1 MKVRKISTDEELKQA
16 FQIRNEVFVQEQQVA
31 PEEEYDKYD
40 STAAHYLAYDD
51 KNTACGT
58 ARWRKTGSGIKL
70 ERFAVLKSYR
80 GQGVGASILQ
90 QMLVDIDQSEWTNQA
105 IYLHAQI
112 TAIPF
117 YERFGFEKVGDEFE
131 ECTIKHYK
139 MIRG

>member
-1 MKVRKISTDEELKQA
+1 MKVRKISTDEELQQA

-70 ERFAVLKSYR
+70 ERFAVLAPYR
-80 GQGVGASILQ
+80 GLGAGAAILR
-90 QMLVDIDQSEWTNQA
+90 QMLIDIDKSEGIDQ
-105 IYLHAQI
+105 IVYLHAQI

-117 YERFGFEKVGDEFE
+117 YERFEFEKVGDEFE